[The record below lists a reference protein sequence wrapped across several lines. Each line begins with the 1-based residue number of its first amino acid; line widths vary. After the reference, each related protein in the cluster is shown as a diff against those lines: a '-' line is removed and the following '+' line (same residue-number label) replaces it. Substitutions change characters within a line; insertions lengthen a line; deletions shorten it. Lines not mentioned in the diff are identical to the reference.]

1 MADKYGT
8 NAPDVLAGT
17 DDADRIYGWDQTNAP
32 NNLGPATD
40 GDVINAGGNADN
52 VYGGGGNDV
61 LNGEAGDDRLF
72 GGTQNDTIYGGA
84 VNDVAGLDT
93 LNGGAGD
100 DLLIEYGGVRSE
112 LNGSDGDDVMIIA
125 PGMAGVVA
133 GGEGRDSLELY
144 DNGAFPFGLGTLR
157 IVGVEAF
164 YTNDRLVEGTAAQ
177 WESFDT
183 IAVSK
188 GNLAG
193 GVLIGLTG
201 GGGLNLSDELG
212 GRNTNI
218 YGSDLVDRIT
228 GGEGEDRIIG
238 YAGNDVFY
246 GGGGKDLLEG
256 YGDNDKL
263 FGEAGDDVLNGFDGR
278 DRLSGG
284 SGIDSMLGG
293 SGDDTIDGGGVEGSD
308 GFDPATD
315 IETIDGGDGVDTVSY
330 ALSTQQVIV
339 DLTKGEGVIA
349 SDPAFPRAKD
359 VLISIENVTGGSDSD
374 ELIGDANANV
384 LSGGGGIDS
393 LQGGGGA
400 DTLNGGSG
408 IYNFLEGGA
417 GSDRLIGGGAFD
429 VAGYGSSESGVRVSL
444 ATGVGQG
451 GDAEGDRLTGIEV
464 LIGSEMNDTLSGG
477 KGAEYMLGGEG
488 NDIVVGS
495 AGQDYMIGGE
505 AGLLGSVSDP
515 SDYFKGSDRL
525 SYAASAKAVRVELF
539 KNFGP
544 EGPNGETNFVL
555 ARGSGGDA
563 QGDYIAGFRDLTG
576 SAHDDV
582 LTGYAGVF
590 SPFQDGGRFD
600 GGGGNDT
607 LQGGLWGDTFIGGSG
622 IDTVSYSR
630 TDMKSLVVNLSTGR
644 GSGNYE
650 AIGDRFL
657 SIENVTGSAFGD
669 NITGSSVANRLN
681 GQVGN
686 DVLKGGRGAD
696 DLLGGAGTD
705 RFIYSG
711 IADSGGLA
719 SQRDEIMDFSR
730 AETDRINLSAIDAN
744 ATKDGNQAFVFI
756 GTKEFS
762 AAGQLRYL
770 DRGDDVVV
778 AGDVNGD
785 GTADFS
791 LHLHNVANAAK
802 GDFIL

>member
-17 DDADRIYGWDQTNAP
+17 DDADRIFGWDQTNAP

-201 GGGLNLSDELG
+201 GGVLNLSDELG

-293 SGDDTIDGGGVEGSD
+293 IGDDTIDGGGVEGSD

-330 ALSTQQVIV
+330 ATSTRGVLV
-339 DLTKGEGVIA
+339 DLTKGEGIVG
-349 SDPAFPRAKD
+349 SDPAFPSAKD
-359 VLISIENVTGGSDSD
+359 VLISIENVTGSGDSD
-374 ELIGDANANV
+374 ELIGDANANA
-384 LSGGGGIDS
+384 LFGGGGIDT

-400 DTLNGGSG
+400 DTLNGGTG
-408 IYNFLEGGA
+408 VYNTLEGGA
-417 GSDRLIGGGAFD
+417 GSDRLIGGGVIDIASYD
-429 VAGYGSSESGVRVSL
+429 SSDSGVRVSL

-451 GDAEGDRLTGIEV
+451 GDAEGDRLSGVEI
-464 LIGSEMNDTLSGG
+464 LAGSKMNDTLMGG
-477 KGAEYMLGGEG
+477 KSDDYLLGSDG
-488 NDIVVGS
+488 NDILVGS
-495 AGQDYMIGGE
+495 AGEDYMIGGV
-505 AGLLGSVSDP
+505 AGLFGSAGDP
-515 SDYFKGSDRL
+515 SDYFMGRDRL
-525 SYAASAKAVRVELF
+525 SYSASAKAVRVELF
-539 KNFGP
+539 KSFGDP
-544 EGPNGETNFVL
+544 QNEFTFT
-555 ARGSGGDA
+555 RGQGGDA
-563 QGDYIAGFRDLTG
+563 QGDYIAGFQDLTG
-576 SAHDDV
+576 SAHNDV
-582 LTGYAGVF
+582 LTGYAGVYG
-590 SPFQDGGRFD
+590 PFQDGGRFD

-607 LQGGLWGDTFIGGSG
+607 LQGGLFGDTFIGGSG
-622 IDTVSYSR
+622 LDTVSYSR
-630 TDMKSLVVNLSTGR
+630 MGSEGLVVNLSTGR
-644 GSGNYE
+644 ASGNFE
-650 AIGDRFL
+650 ANGDRF
-657 SIENVTGSAFGD
+657 SSVENVTGSKFRD
-669 NITGSSVANRLN
+669 DITGSALANRLN

-686 DVLKGGRGAD
+686 DFLKGGRGAD
-696 DLLGGAGTD
+696 DLIGGVGSD
-705 RFIYSG
+705 RFVYSG